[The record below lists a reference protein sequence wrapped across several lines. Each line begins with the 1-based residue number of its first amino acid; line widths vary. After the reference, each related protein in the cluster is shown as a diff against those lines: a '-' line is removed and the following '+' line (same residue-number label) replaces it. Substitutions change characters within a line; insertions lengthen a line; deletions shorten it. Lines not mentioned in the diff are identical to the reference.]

1 MRLRSLQNLSEE
13 KTMSDK
19 SGYLNRLWQEMIVRG
34 LGSLLTLVVLLIFG
48 LVGTLCVTLAV
59 RVVWSWWDVS
69 HITVESFNSVMRAL
83 PWWPM
88 VALAILAVVALRHRE
103 ALEYLIRNLRLKHGE
118 TELSSSNQ
126 MALDLGTPTPRITPS
141 TGGEIVDV
149 APHDTES
156 MRAEISLLRNKLI
169 YYQLNQDSKTL
180 LRRLS
185 RQPDDFLSSRE
196 LNNRAMGSNELT
208 SEIRALQT
216 AGLIVRESPSARSY
230 KITEFGQQVMAIE
243 ETEQD

>member
-1 MRLRSLQNLSEE
+1 
-13 KTMSDK
+13 MSGET
-19 SGYLNRLWQEMIVRG
+19 GYWKRLWQEVIVRG
-34 LGSLLTLVVLLIFG
+34 LGSLLTLAVLLLLG
-48 LVGTLCVTLAV
+48 LVGTFVVTLAV
-59 RVVWSWWDVS
+59 RIVWSWWDVS

-83 PWWPM
+83 PWWPI
-88 VALAILAVVALRHRE
+88 VALAILAVIALRHRE

-118 TELSSSNQ
+118 TELSSRTQ
-126 MALDLGTPTPRITPS
+126 MAIDTGATTPSITPS
-141 TGGEIVDV
+141 TGGGFED
-149 APHDTES
+149 ATTNETES
-156 MRAEISLLRNKLI
+156 TRAEIALLRNKLI

-180 LRRLS
+180 LRRLN
-185 RQPDDFLSSRE
+185 RQPDDYLSSRE

-230 KITEFGQQVMAIE
+230 KITEFGQQVMALE